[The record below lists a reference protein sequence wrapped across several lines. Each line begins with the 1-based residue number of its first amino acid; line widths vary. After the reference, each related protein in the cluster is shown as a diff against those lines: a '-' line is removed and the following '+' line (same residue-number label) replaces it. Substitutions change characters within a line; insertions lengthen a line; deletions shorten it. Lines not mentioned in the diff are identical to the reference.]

1 MFRGFSPNDGDE
13 TPPGPENRCWNCG
26 GHVTARFARV
36 MGDNDNEVYVCPNCC
51 GFRELSN
58 GASGDPSSA
67 GVGSIS
73 DR

>member
-1 MFRGFSPNDGDE
+1 MLRGFSPSDDDGRV
-13 TPPGPENRCWNCG
+13 PGPENRCWNCG

-36 MGDNDNEVYVCPNCC
+36 MGDNDNEVYVCPKCC

-67 GVGSIS
+67 QVHSAEDG
-73 DR
+73 